1 MNYPVA
7 RGDRRQWLA
16 AAVTILILVGGMMAV
31 WVMSRAPLEPVD
43 SIAAAETPDGASSG
57 GDDGAAGPVHI
68 SVLEIWWRFAVLL
81 TAIYG
86 IGMGIKWFKTRREEM
101 GQEMESS
108 NQAGPAMVLCD
119 SVELDDS
126 CNVHLLQVEDEL
138 LVIGSS
144 NRRLALLAQL
154 RRQAASVVPE
164 AEPGQQSK
172 RRREPTGVPL
182 RAPGVSEWEWAQR
195 RAELISALQ
204 QQVND

>member
-108 NQAGPAMVLCD
+108 NQAGPA
-119 SVELDDS
+119 
-126 CNVHLLQVEDEL
+126 CN
-138 LVIGSS
+138 GTTSRPNAMPSS
-144 NRRLALLAQL
+144 
-154 RRQAASVVPE
+154 
-164 AEPGQQSK
+164 
-172 RRREPTGVPL
+172 
-182 RAPGVSEWEWAQR
+182 RAPAWWSCERCSRTRSSIR
-195 RAELISALQ
+195 RGAVQ
-204 QQVND
+204 